1 MKDIFKYKDGKLFWK
16 VANSNRIKVG
26 QEVGNKTLK
35 GYREFKVYGK
45 RFLTHRFI
53 WEMHYGEIPD
63 ELQID
68 HINGIRDDNRIE
80 NLRLV
85 NNAQNQL
92 NSKLR
97 SSNKIGIKGVYK
109 SSKKTWAVWC
119 GKVRDYSDDFFNACC
134 LRKSWESKNVY
145 CKKY

>member
-1 MKDIFKYKDGKLFWK
+1 MKNIFKYEDGKLFWK
-16 VANSNRIKVG
+16 VAISNRIKVG
-26 QEVGNKTLK
+26 QEVGNKKLN
-35 GYREFKVYGK
+35 GYRELQVYGK

-53 WEMHYGEIPD
+53 WEMFNGSIPKG
-63 ELQID
+63 LQID

-85 NNAQNQL
+85 TNAQNQL
-92 NSKLR
+92 NSVLKP
-97 SSNKIGIKGVYK
+97 SNKLGIKGVYK
-109 SSKKTWAVWC
+109 SSKNRWSIFC
-119 GKVRDYSDDFFNACC
+119 GKVRSYSDDFFNACC